1 MSYFHLTRVIAAP
14 MDPKYG
20 CKTKQLHHHHT
31 LHEVILLCL
40 ELGVVMVPPDAND
53 QIHSQ
58 PY

>member
-1 MSYFHLTRVIAAP
+1 